1 MFEPLG
7 QLSEFAQKE
16 EHIAQLWMERDIY
29 HKSVSHRN
37 RKPYYV
43 FYEGPPT
50 TNGLPHAGHIIG
62 RSMKD
67 LIPRYKTMCGYCV
80 PRKAGWDTHGLPVE
94 LEVEKELGFSG
105 KNDIERFGIEAF
117 NEHCRRSVEKYIAE
131 WERLS
136 IRMGIWM
143 DYDDP
148 YITCTNQYIESTW
161 WILKNLWEKELLYQ
175 GFKVLPYCAR
185 CGTSLSSHEVALGYR
200 ETDDPSIYVK
210 FALRGREGVFFLVW
224 TTTPWT
230 LAANVALA
238 VGEDLDYV
246 EVEEHST
253 GERLILNRE
262 RYFTLFDQN
271 AFSIVSEYKGREL
284 KGLSYHRIM
293 EFARADRSYKV
304 YGADFVSTEEGTGIV
319 HIAPA
324 YGEDD
329 MKLAVEM
336 DLPVLTPVRS
346 DGTYGEEVVPWA
358 GRWVK
363 DADPDIIDWLS
374 QAGIVFRREIHR
386 HTYPYCWRCDTPLL
400 YYAKESWFV
409 RSTAIK
415 EILLQNNRKIHW
427 HPEHIREG
435 RFGYFLENVVDWA
448 LSRERYWGTPLNIW
462 ECGNCHRR
470 QAVGSVKELEEL
482 AGENLSDMDLHRPYV
497 DRVEFACSVCEGNMK
512 RVKEVI
518 DCWFDSGAMFVSQL
532 HYPFENKELFKKFF
546 PADFICEAI
555 DQTRGWFYSLH
566 ILGSCLFEVP
576 TFKNC
581 LVTELGL
588 DEKGQ
593 KMSKH
598 IGNVVSPWELIEEYG
613 ADVLRWYVFSVSPP
627 WVSKRFGSRP
637 LADVFSKFF
646 TTLWNTYN
654 FFALYANIDEYNP
667 SSEISP
673 LERRND
679 LDRWIVSRF
688 EELVKKTR
696 QYLDGFEISKAAKE
710 IEYFL
715 VEDLSN
721 WYIRRSRRRFWKSGM
736 DKDKTGAYATLYG
749 VLEGL
754 SRLLAPFIPFV
765 AEALYANLSLCRE
778 NAKESVHLE
787 DYPEYNP
794 GIVDKDLLTSMDVA
808 RRLTILGRSV
818 RNRVNVKTRQPLRR
832 AVLVVPERQELEKAK
847 RFDAVIRE
855 ELNIKEAEWTST
867 LPAGVSVSLKPVFSV
882 LGPRLGK
889 MVKEVSRLLSK
900 VNQEES
906 MRFLEKGE
914 LELTVGEELVLL
926 GREDLEVTLQ
936 ADKGFSVES
945 SEGYAVVL
953 DTELDQ
959 DLMREGMARE
969 LVHMIQVLRKEAG
982 FEVEDRIKI
991 ILATENNG
999 ELRQLVEEY
1008 EDFIRSETLADQ
1020 ISLGCPPSG
1029 EFTKECQINGEKIFM
1044 TLER

>member
-7 QLSEFAQKE
+7 HLSDFAHKE
-16 EHIAQLWMERDIY
+16 EEIARFWLERDIY
-29 HKSVSHRN
+29 RKSVSQ
-37 RKPYYV
+37 RKANPYYV

-105 KNDIERFGIEAF
+105 KTDIERYGIEAF
-117 NEHCRRSVEKYIAE
+117 NEQCRKSVTKYIAE

-136 IRMGIWM
+136 LRMGIWM

-148 YITCTNQYIESTW
+148 YVTCTNQYIESTW
-161 WILKNLWEKELLYQ
+161 WILKKLWEKELLYQ
-175 GFKVLPYCAR
+175 GYKVLPYCAR

-200 ETDDPSIYVK
+200 ETDDPSVIVK
-210 FALRGREGVFFLVW
+210 FPLADRTGVFFLVW

-230 LAANVALA
+230 LVANVALA

-246 EVEEHST
+246 EVEERST
-253 GERLILNRE
+253 GERFILNRE
-262 RYFTLFDQN
+262 RAHALLEQESYSFIT
-271 AFSIVSEYKGREL
+271 ECKGRDL
-284 KGLSYHRIM
+284 SGLSYLPLM
-293 EFARADRSYKV
+293 EFVRAHKAYRV
-304 YGADFVSTEEGTGIV
+304 FCAEFVSIEEGTGIV

-329 MKLAVEM
+329 MRLATEKN
-336 DLPVLTPVRS
+336 LPVLTPVRPN
-346 DGTYGEEVVPWA
+346 GTYSEEVIPW
-358 GRWVK
+358 GGMWVK
-363 DADPDIIDWLS
+363 DADPEIVEWLS
-374 QAGIVFRREIHR
+374 REGKLFRRDVHR

-409 RSTAIK
+409 RSTAVK
-415 EILLQNNRKIHW
+415 NTLVQSNRKIRW
-427 HPEHIREG
+427 YPGHIQEG
-435 RFGYFLENVVDWA
+435 RFGNFLENVVDWA

-462 ECGNCHRR
+462 ECEQCHRR
-470 QAVGSVKELEEL
+470 QAVGSLEEL
-482 AGENLSDMDLHRPYV
+482 EKLSGKDLSGMELHRPFV
-497 DRVEFACSVCEGNMK
+497 DRVDFSCEECKGVMR

-532 HYPFENKELFKKFF
+532 HYPFENRELFDRFF

-566 ILGSCLFEVP
+566 ILGSCLFESP
-576 TFKNC
+576 SFRNC

-598 IGNVVSPWELIEEYG
+598 VGNVVSPWELVEEYG

-627 WVSKRFGSRP
+627 WVAKRFGSRP
-637 LADVFSKFF
+637 LAEVFSKFF

-654 FFALYANIDEYNP
+654 FFVLYANIDGFQP
-667 SSEISP
+667 SIEIPP
-673 LERRND
+673 LENRKD

-688 EELVKKTR
+688 EELVRKSR

-710 IEYFL
+710 IELFL

-721 WYIRRSRRRFWKSGM
+721 WYIRRSRRRFWKTGM
-736 DKDKTGAYATLYG
+736 DEDKAGAYGTLYG

-754 SRLLAPFIPFV
+754 SKLMAPFIPFV
-765 AEALYANLSLCRE
+765 AEALYLNLTCGHE
-778 NAKESVHLE
+778 KKKESVHLE
-787 DYPEYNP
+787 DYPDHHPEL
-794 GIVDKDLLTSMDVA
+794 VDSELLTSMEVA
-808 RRLTILGRSV
+808 RRLTILGRSI
-818 RNRVNVKTRQPLRR
+818 RNRVNLKTRQPLRR
-832 AVLVVPERQELEKAK
+832 GVLVVPNRQELEKAT
-847 RFDAVIRE
+847 RFDPVIRE
-855 ELNIKEAEWTST
+855 ELNIKETQWTST
-867 LPAGVSVSLKPVFSV
+867 LPAGVRVSLKPVFSV
-882 LGPRLGK
+882 LGPRCGK
-889 MVKEVSRLLSK
+889 KVKEISRLLSQ
-900 VNQEES
+900 VSQEECL
-906 MRFLEKGE
+906 RYLESGE
-914 LELTVGEELVLL
+914 LKLSVEEEHILL
-926 GREDLEVTLQ
+926 GREDIEVSLR
-936 ADKGFSVES
+936 ADRGLSVES
-945 SEGYAVVL
+945 GEGYAVVL

-959 DLMREGMARE
+959 NLLREGMARE
-969 LVHMIQVLRKEAG
+969 LVHMIQVTRKEAG
-982 FEVEDRIKI
+982 FEVEDRIRVF
-991 ILATENNG
+991 LETEGNNDL
-999 ELRQLVEEY
+999 EQLVEEY
-1008 EDFIRSETLADQ
+1008 AEFIRSETLADQ
-1020 ISLGCPPSG
+1020 ISLGYSPSG
-1029 EFTKECQINGEKIFM
+1029 GFTRECRINGKKIFM